1 MRIAYISP
9 FYQPAICGVGRVV
22 CELAERAVKAGHEV
36 HVFCADT
43 DKYKRLGL
51 KDEVINGVNVHRCH
65 SLFKVA
71 NFAYVWPSVL
81 WKLYSYD
88 FDVIHTHA
96 FGHAHSFFGALVAK
110 LRGIPHVHTTHCCWT
125 DSFRSL
131 PGRIMLKLA
140 YPTFGKLTFKW
151 ASSIIAITPWETGY
165 IKRYG
170 GKDRQIKI
178 IPNGMDESFFKEIR
192 PNNFKK
198 EIGING
204 RMVLFFGR
212 LNMTKGPD
220 KFVLAAR
227 ELLKLYKDVEF
238 VMVGPDEGMKAKIVR
253 MISDE
258 KRIHLLDPIRDRK
271 KVVEMYQAAD
281 VFVLPSYREGLP
293 LTLFEAMASGLPMVV
308 SPVNGVPYE
317 VEDGKNGIFV
327 KYGDIE
333 GLVANVSL
341 LLDDRKLAS
350 AMSKANK
357 ARAASYGWNA
367 IFDRTVSLYQAVV

>member
-1 MRIAYISP
+1 MRIAYVTA
-9 FYQPAICGVGRVV
+9 FYSPAICGVGRVV

-43 DKYKRLGL
+43 DKTTRLDK
-51 KDEVINGVNVHRCH
+51 KDDVINGVHVHRC
-65 SLFKVA
+65 SYWFKVA

-81 WKLYSYD
+81 WKLYDYD

-96 FGHAHSFFGALVAK
+96 FGHAHSFLGALVAK
-110 LRGIPHVHTTHCCWT
+110 LRSIPHIHTTHCCWT

-131 PGRIMLKLA
+131 PGRVMLKLA
-140 YPTFGKLTFKW
+140 YPTFGRLTLKW
-151 ASSIIAITPWETGY
+151 AKRVIAITPWETSY
-165 IKRYG
+165 IKKYG

-178 IPNGMDESFFKEIR
+178 IPNGMDESFFKEIK

-198 EIGING
+198 EMGING

-212 LNMTKGPD
+212 LNVTKGPD
-220 KFVLAAR
+220 KFVLAAK
-227 ELLKLYKDVEF
+227 ELLKLYNNVEF
-238 VMVGPDEGMKAKIVR
+238 VMVGPDEGMKAEIVG
-253 MISDE
+253 MIGDE

-317 VEDGKNGIFV
+317 VENGKNGLFV
-327 KYGDIE
+327 RYGDIE
-333 GLVANVSL
+333 GLVANISM
-341 LLDDRKLAS
+341 LLDDKKLAS
-350 AMSKANK
+350 AMSKANVAK
-357 ARAASYGWNA
+357 AGDYTWDD
-367 IFDRTVSLYQAVV
+367 IFRRILSLYQE